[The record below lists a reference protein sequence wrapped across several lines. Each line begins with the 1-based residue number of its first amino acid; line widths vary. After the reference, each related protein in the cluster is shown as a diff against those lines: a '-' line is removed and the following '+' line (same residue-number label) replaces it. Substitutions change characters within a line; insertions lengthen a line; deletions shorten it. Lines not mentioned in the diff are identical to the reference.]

1 MGPYYAR
8 QKKAVFLQAT
18 LHSPNLSLR
27 LFVDTCV
34 ASPDPHDFTTVK
46 YDLIRQG
53 CIRDDTYVNLHSY
66 QKNTAQFKFN
76 AFNFLSNYDVV
87 YLQCE
92 VAVCTVGDHSSR
104 CSQGCVERSKRD
116 AGPGG
121 SLEEQ
126 TEHFQVVGPLEIH
139 RGTGRSKTLV

>member
-1 MGPYYAR
+1 MEFIGLGIRVRVDSHYTSSESLGLGG
-8 QKKAVFLQAT
+8 F
-18 LHSPNLSLR
+18 SSLR
-27 LFVDTCV
+27 
-34 ASPDPHDFTTVK
+34 
-46 YDLIRQG
+46 

-126 TEHFQVVGPLEIH
+126 TEHLQVVGPLEIH

>member
-1 MGPYYAR
+1 PYYAR
-8 QKKAVFLQAT
+8 QKKVVFLQAT

-104 CSQGCVERSKRD
+104 CSQGCVERSKR
-116 AGPGG
+116 
-121 SLEEQ
+121 
-126 TEHFQVVGPLEIH
+126 
-139 RGTGRSKTLV
+139 